1 MKSCQMRRFIVF
13 VFLAI
18 CQSVGLP
25 ILQAQ
30 EGFVTGVILDAEKG
44 DPVSGASIQL
54 KGGRVLAV
62 TDSRGAFRIRAVKGA
77 ILQVSSIGYGAA
89 QVTVGEVLELQVRL
103 VPSSS
108 ALNEVVVVGYG
119 EQKAPTVTGAVGVIS
134 GKSLVQTP
142 VANVTQMLVGRTA
155 GISSVQNS
163 GEPGLNTTTIRIRGV
178 ATLNGQDPL
187 VVIDGIQQPA
197 EQPFTILNAMDP
209 NEIDNISILKDA
221 SSTAVFGIRGANGVI
236 IVTTKRGRVNKPQ
249 FSFSMNQ
256 GFTNAT
262 SIFNT
267 IDSYRFAELR
277 NEAIYNTK
285 AAGDNSLDRLLFTQD
300 ELWKFQNNRD
310 YTPAEV
316 DAMSN
321 LNPAQKEQLKNTP
334 ALYYT
339 TRNWYK
345 DQFGGVGRQAQ
356 YNLNVSGGTS
366 RVKYFTSLGYFNQQ
380 GILSNTEYAGSN
392 TNPAFTRYN
401 FKSNFDFDIARNFQL
416 QFNISGQSTVNKVAG
431 TGTASDFGN
440 RYQGIIQNILENSPF
455 VGPGIVDGKLVNA
468 FIGIAG
474 EPTNPL
480 GAKGGTGNS
489 SIAQLLTGGTRTM
502 YTTVL
507 SSVLKLKHNMGYLA
521 RGLESHVQVA
531 YDDSYSKGFSRVNSM
546 PVYNAMR
553 DPANPLDI
561 VFVGGRVNPP
571 SVSDNQGN
579 SQWRKLYLE
588 AALSYR
594 RSFNKHNVSG
604 LLLGNAQRYTAS
616 GQAFGIPSGLMGL
629 VGRTTYNFDQRYLAE
644 FNLGINGT
652 ENFAPGNRFG
662 VFPALSA
669 GWILANEKWFPKNS
683 ILTWAKIRGSYGEV
697 GNDQIGGRRFLYLP
711 NTWTGSAAG
720 SNWGNANGSTTNP
733 NIPGA
738 TESALGNPLVTWE
751 RARKRN
757 VTIDLKFLKDRFT
770 LTTSLF
776 DENRDKILV
785 TSQLAPSTYG
795 VATASQP
802 PINVGKV
809 SNRGFEI
816 EAGWDHTIGKVDY
829 FVKANYSF
837 ARNRIDYRAE
847 VPMLY
852 PWLMSTGYAIGQY
865 KGLLT
870 DGFYNSPDELNNRPF
885 NKFGNNAR
893 LGDLRFRDVNADGFI
908 DQNDL
913 VPIGYAN
920 LPQVSYNFT
929 LGFSWKGLDVSAL
942 IIGSARGSFP
952 QSGYILST
960 PFAKNVGQVLEY
972 AYEGRWTPEK
982 AAKGQP
988 VYYPSISLGGVG
1000 APNNGQLSDFWL
1012 RPNDFTR
1019 LKNLEVAYTF
1029 SARKGFMKRADIRG
1043 LRVYANGN
1051 NLATWGSHLI
1061 DGIDPEQADT
1071 GKNRDGYLFPLTR
1084 TYNFGVSLQF

>member
-1 MKSCQMRRFIVF
+1 MRRIVVFIF
-13 VFLAI
+13 MAI
-18 CQSVGLP
+18 CQLTG
-25 ILQAQ
+25 IGDIEAQ
-30 EGFVTGVILDAEKG
+30 ELVVTGVVLDAERG
-44 DPVSGASIQL
+44 DPVSGATIAV
-54 KGGRVLAV
+54 KGGKATAV
-62 TDSRGAFRIRAVKGA
+62 SDSRGVFRIRVTKGA
-77 ILQVSSIGYGAA
+77 LLQVSSIGYAAA
-89 QVTVGEVLELQVRL
+89 QVNASDGLDLQVRL
-103 VPSSS
+103 TPSSS

-209 NEIDNISILKDA
+209 NEIENISILKDA

-236 IVTTKRGRVNKPQ
+236 IVTTKRGRINKPQ

-267 IDSYRFAELR
+267 IDSYRFALLR

-316 DAMSN
+316 DAMPN
-321 LNPAQKEQLKNTP
+321 LTPAQKEQLKNSP

-440 RYQGIIQNILENSPF
+440 RYQGIIQSILENSPF

-480 GAKGGTGNS
+480 GAKGGTGGS

-531 YDDSYSKGFSRVNSM
+531 YDDSYS
-546 PVYNAMR
+546 
-553 DPANPLDI
+553 
-561 VFVGGRVNPP
+561 
-571 SVSDNQGN
+571 
-579 SQWRKLYLE
+579 
-588 AALSYR
+588 
-594 RSFNKHNVSG
+594 
-604 LLLGNAQRYTAS
+604 
-616 GQAFGIPSGLMGL
+616 
-629 VGRTTYNFDQRYLAE
+629 
-644 FNLGINGT
+644 
-652 ENFAPGNRFG
+652 
-662 VFPALSA
+662 
-669 GWILANEKWFPKNS
+669 
-683 ILTWAKIRGSYGEV
+683 
-697 GNDQIGGRRFLYLP
+697 
-711 NTWTGSAAG
+711 
-720 SNWGNANGSTTNP
+720 
-733 NIPGA
+733 
-738 TESALGNPLVTWE
+738 
-751 RARKRN
+751 
-757 VTIDLKFLKDRFT
+757 
-770 LTTSLF
+770 
-776 DENRDKILV
+776 
-785 TSQLAPSTYG
+785 
-795 VATASQP
+795 
-802 PINVGKV
+802 
-809 SNRGFEI
+809 
-816 EAGWDHTIGKVDY
+816 
-829 FVKANYSF
+829 
-837 ARNRIDYRAE
+837 
-847 VPMLY
+847 
-852 PWLMSTGYAIGQY
+852 
-865 KGLLT
+865 
-870 DGFYNSPDELNNRPF
+870 
-885 NKFGNNAR
+885 
-893 LGDLRFRDVNADGFI
+893 
-908 DQNDL
+908 
-913 VPIGYAN
+913 
-920 LPQVSYNFT
+920 
-929 LGFSWKGLDVSAL
+929 
-942 IIGSARGSFP
+942 
-952 QSGYILST
+952 
-960 PFAKNVGQVLEY
+960 
-972 AYEGRWTPEK
+972 
-982 AAKGQP
+982 
-988 VYYPSISLGGVG
+988 
-1000 APNNGQLSDFWL
+1000 
-1012 RPNDFTR
+1012 
-1019 LKNLEVAYTF
+1019 
-1029 SARKGFMKRADIRG
+1029 
-1043 LRVYANGN
+1043 
-1051 NLATWGSHLI
+1051 
-1061 DGIDPEQADT
+1061 
-1071 GKNRDGYLFPLTR
+1071 
-1084 TYNFGVSLQF
+1084 